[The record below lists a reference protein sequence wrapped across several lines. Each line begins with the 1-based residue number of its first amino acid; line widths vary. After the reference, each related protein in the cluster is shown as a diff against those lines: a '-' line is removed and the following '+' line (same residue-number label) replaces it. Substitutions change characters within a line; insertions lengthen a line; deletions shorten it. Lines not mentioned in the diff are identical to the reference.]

1 MMAADPCLP
10 CTAKRTAL
18 LCFTIDNQ
26 NAAPGGGAELLDQG
40 HELWGVGVS
49 LSVSS

>member
-1 MMAADPCLP
+1 MAADPCLP

-18 LCFTIDNQ
+18 LCFTVDDHD
-26 NAAPGGGAELLDQG
+26 AAPDGCAELLDQG

-49 LSVSS
+49 LSVSC